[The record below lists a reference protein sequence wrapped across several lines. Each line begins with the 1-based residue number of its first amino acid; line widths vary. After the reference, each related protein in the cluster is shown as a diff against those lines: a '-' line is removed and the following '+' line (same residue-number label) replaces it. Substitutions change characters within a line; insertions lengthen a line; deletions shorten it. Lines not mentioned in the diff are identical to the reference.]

1 MKVGDLV
8 EYVDSCGELLDPRE
22 LGTVTRDDHHESE
35 NHCYVVW
42 HTAGNEGWWDMRHL
56 KVVSE
61 HEPRG

>member
-22 LGTVTRDDHHESE
+22 LGTITRDAPNDWSE
-35 NHCYVVW
+35 KEYYVVW
-42 HTAGNEGWWDMRHL
+42 HTAGNSGWWSARCL

-61 HEPRG
+61 A